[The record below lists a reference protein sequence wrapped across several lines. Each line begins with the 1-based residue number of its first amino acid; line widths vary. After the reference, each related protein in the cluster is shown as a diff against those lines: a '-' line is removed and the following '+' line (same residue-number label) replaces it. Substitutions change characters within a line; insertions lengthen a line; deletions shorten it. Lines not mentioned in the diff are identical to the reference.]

1 MNIEDSGGPQRKE
14 KPMALVAKNKLLQYL
29 QGSACWNKLE
39 TSVFYESVFCLNS
52 SKIEHITLF
61 FSYSDVLGNDDGST
75 KDASV

>member
-29 QGSACWNKLE
+29 QGTACWSKLE
-39 TSVFYESVFCLNS
+39 TSVFCLHS
-52 SKIEHITLF
+52 SKIEHIRLF
-61 FSYSDVLGNDDGST
+61 FSYIDVLGNDDGST